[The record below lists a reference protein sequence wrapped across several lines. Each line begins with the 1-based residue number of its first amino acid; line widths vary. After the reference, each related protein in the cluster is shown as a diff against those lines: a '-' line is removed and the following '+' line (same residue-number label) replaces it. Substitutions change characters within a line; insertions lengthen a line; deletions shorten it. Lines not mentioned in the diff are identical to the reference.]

1 MHVRKTECGLVKKQK
16 EKHFFFFSKNQPNL
30 DEKEDG
36 FQFMVEANKTSENI
50 SIIYLNIVGYYPLV
64 TISTCI
70 VSIIFCLMIK
80 GNFDTAFLYHPYKFL
95 YVDSFYTL
103 LHMQKK
109 KMENF
114 IVQQKKNDFCFK
126 ITLGP
131 NNPTRLLLWNGFHC
145 HISWRIFAIER
156 CILFDVHYDLCAS
169 WCIL

>member
-131 NNPTRLLLWNGFHC
+131 NNPTRLLL
-145 HISWRIFAIER
+145 
-156 CILFDVHYDLCAS
+156 
-169 WCIL
+169 